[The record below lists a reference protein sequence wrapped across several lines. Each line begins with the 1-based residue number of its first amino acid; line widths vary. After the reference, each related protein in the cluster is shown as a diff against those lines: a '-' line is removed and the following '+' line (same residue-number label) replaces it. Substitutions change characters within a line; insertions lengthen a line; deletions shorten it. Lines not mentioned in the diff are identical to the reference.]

1 MWSGLRETLMPGL
14 AACLAEFSTAALYN
28 ALSFCDGLCDGSGAM
43 FSQDDEG
50 QQGLVLVVVL
60 GLAAFVIA
68 LVVGVCMHRLS
79 RSVPPVAAATTK
91 VPMAAPVSEAPSVPP
106 VQTVPAVA
114 ATASAASS
122 AHTNQVSQAAADAA
136 SVKVEQG
143 AVRFYFASGDAEL
156 AAGAADALGEVVKA
170 AKGGRTLVITGF
182 HDATGDAQ
190 KNAALAR
197 QRAVAVR
204 EALKQ
209 AGVSERQIV
218 LKKPEQLVGGG
229 SDAEARRVEITLQ

>member
-1 MWSGLRETLMPGL
+1 
-14 AACLAEFSTAALYN
+14 
-28 ALSFCDGLCDGSGAM
+28 M

-50 QQGLVLVVVL
+50 QQGLVLAVVL
-60 GLAAFVIA
+60 GLVAFVIA
-68 LVVGVCMHRLS
+68 LVVGLCMHRLG
-79 RSVPPVAAATTK
+79 R
-91 VPMAAPVSEAPSVPP
+91 APSA
-106 VQTVPAVA
+106 AVA
-114 ATASAASS
+114 PAQISLPVPEVAPTLAEPASTVDHAANI
-122 AHTNQVSQAAADAA
+122 AGRASQAAADAA

-143 AVRFYFASGDAEL
+143 AVRFYFASGDADL
-156 AAGAADALGEVVKA
+156 ADGAGAALGEVVKA
-170 AKGGRTLVITGF
+170 AKAGRTLVITGF

-197 QRAVAVR
+197 QRALAVR

-209 AGVSERQIV
+209 AGVSDRQIV

>member
-1 MWSGLRETLMPGL
+1 
-14 AACLAEFSTAALYN
+14 
-28 ALSFCDGLCDGSGAM
+28 M

-50 QQGLVLVVVL
+50 QQGLVLAVVL
-60 GLAAFVIA
+60 GLLAFVIA
-68 LVVGVCMHRLS
+68 LVVGLCVHRLG
-79 RSVPPVAAATTK
+79 RSPSAA
-91 VPMAAPVSEAPSVPP
+91 V
-106 VQTVPAVA
+106 VPAQISLPVPVPEMAPTPALPASTVENA
-114 ATASAASS
+114 ANNAGQAL
-122 AHTNQVSQAAADAA
+122 QAAADAA

-143 AVRFYFASGDAEL
+143 AVRFYFASGDADL
-156 AAGAADALGEVVKA
+156 ADGAGAALGEVVKA
-170 AKGGRTLVITGF
+170 AKAGRTLVITGF

-197 QRAVAVR
+197 QRALAVR

-209 AGVSERQIV
+209 AGVSDRQIV